1 MRSIWKGAI
10 TFGLVNVPVKV
21 YSATEDHDVELH
33 QVHDADGGRIRY
45 QRRCEVCGKVVDYA
59 HIDKAFTDGDKTVVI
74 TDADLKSLP
83 EERSREIDVVEFV
96 PSDQLDP
103 IMFDRSYYLEPDGS
117 SPKAYVLLRRTLE
130 QTDRTA
136 IVHFAL
142 RQKTRLA
149 ALRVRDDVLMLQT
162 LLWDDEV
169 RVAEFPALETTVT
182 ISDREL
188 DLSAALVDSFAA
200 DFTPGDYTDEYQAQL
215 RRLIEEK
222 LDKGDAI
229 DTDATFGASAE
240 EEGGGE
246 VLDLMEALRRSVDRS
261 RSGESAGAS
270 AEQTGATSAG
280 AKTAGPVKKAAGP
293 AKKAA
298 APVKKTAGPAKKT
311 PAPAKKAAAPAKK
324 TAGRATKTA
333 EAGQEQERRGA

>member
-103 IMFDRSYYLEPDGS
+103 IMFDRSYFLEPDGS

-149 ALRVRDDVLMLQT
+149 ALRVRDGVLMLQT

-169 RVAEFPALETTVT
+169 RVAEFPALEQAVK

-200 DFTPGDYTDEYQAQL
+200 DFSPGDYTDEYQAQL

-222 LDKGDAI
+222 LEKGDAI
-229 DTDATFGASAE
+229 DTEATFGGADE
-240 EEGGGE
+240 EAGGGE

-261 RSGESAGAS
+261 RSGDGA
-270 AEQTGATSAG
+270 AKTGS
-280 AKTAGPVKKAAGP
+280 AKTA
-293 AKKAA
+293 
-298 APVKKTAGPAKKT
+298 
-311 PAPAKKAAAPAKK
+311 
-324 TAGRATKTA
+324 ATKTA
-333 EAGQEQERRGA
+333 ATKTGATKTKAATKKPAARKEA